1 MKLKDIKDELEL
13 ALWNEDWER
22 YNKIVQ
28 ALVGRQVKKE
38 QSQ

>member
-28 ALVGRQVKKE
+28 ALADRHAKKE